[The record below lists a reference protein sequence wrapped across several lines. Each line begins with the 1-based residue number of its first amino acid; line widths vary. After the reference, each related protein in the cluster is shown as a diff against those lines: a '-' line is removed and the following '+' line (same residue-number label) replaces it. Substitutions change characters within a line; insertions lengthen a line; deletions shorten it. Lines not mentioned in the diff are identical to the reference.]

1 MRHRCKSIVN
11 FELLPRPPNERA
23 PNNPWP
29 QWPKIYG
36 MDYGHAE
43 VQVRRRLT
51 CLALC
56 VWGGVGLGRWLV
68 SVCVRTCRWVRT
80 RAY

>member
-1 MRHRCKSIVN
+1 MRHRCKSIAN

-23 PNNPWP
+23 PTNPWP

-43 VQVRRRLT
+43 VQVRI
-51 CLALC
+51 
-56 VWGGVGLGRWLV
+56 VG
-68 SVCVRTCRWVRT
+68 
-80 RAY
+80 